1 MILDRLP
8 TGPIGPEHNG
18 IVMTPEEFDGI
29 DDWDENYRYELIH
42 GVLLVCPF
50 RSAAVRSANDE
61 LGRLIRDYMYV
72 HPDGQVVDETL
83 YSHTIRLSTDRRI
96 ADRVVWIGLGRA
108 PDPDRDI
115 PAIAIEFVSR
125 TRRDRRRDHII
136 KRQEFAAIGVEQYW
150 VIDRFRR
157 TMTVYL
163 RSGEVIELTE
173 GDVYL
178 TDLLPG
184 FELPLARLFA
194 RSDRYPNS

>member
-1 MILDRLP
+1 MSLAEVLTPDF
-8 TGPIGPEHNG
+8 IGPDCNG
-18 IVMTPEEFDGI
+18 MPMTPDEFDAI
-29 DDWDENYRYELIH
+29 EDWDEGYRYELVN
-42 GVLLVCPF
+42 GVLIVVPPAGAGE
-50 RSAAVRSANDE
+50 RSPNDE
-61 LGRLIRDYMYV
+61 LARTFLNYQDQ
-72 HPDGQVVDETL
+72 HPGVIDDTL
-83 YSHTIRLSTDRRI
+83 SEQTLRTTPNRRR

-136 KRQEFAAIGVEQYW
+136 KRQEYAAIGVEQYW

-173 GDVYL
+173 RDVYR

-194 RSDRYPNS
+194 RADRYPNS